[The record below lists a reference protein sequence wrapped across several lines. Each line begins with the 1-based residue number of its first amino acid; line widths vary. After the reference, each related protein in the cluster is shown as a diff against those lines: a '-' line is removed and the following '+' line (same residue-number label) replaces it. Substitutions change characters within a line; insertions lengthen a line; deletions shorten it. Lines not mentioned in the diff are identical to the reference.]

1 MSDNQTAVQK
11 PVPFVG
17 GKGYSLESMSPEAR
31 AQFNSLQYAE
41 NEVKRL
47 EAQVALAKT
56 AASAYR
62 SALLAQLP
70 Q

>member
-1 MSDNQTAVQK
+1 MSDTNTAAHK
-11 PVPFVG
+11 PVLFVN

-47 EAQVALAKT
+47 EAQVAMAKT

-62 SALLAQLP
+62 SALLAQLSK
-70 Q
+70 

>member
-1 MSDNQTAVQK
+1 MTDTTAASHK
-11 PVPFVG
+11 PVVFVN

-47 EAQVALAKT
+47 EAQVAVAKT

-62 SALLAQLP
+62 SALLAQLSK
-70 Q
+70 

>member
-1 MSDNQTAVQK
+1 MSDTNTVVHK
-11 PVPFVG
+11 PVIFVN

-41 NEVKRL
+41 NEIKRL
-47 EAQVALAKT
+47 EAQVAVAKT

-62 SALLAQLP
+62 SALLAQLSK
-70 Q
+70 

>member
-1 MSDNQTAVQK
+1 MSDTPTKMEK
-11 PVPFVG
+11 PVLFVA

-31 AQFNSLQYAE
+31 AQFLSLQYAE
-41 NEVKRL
+41 SEIKRL
-47 EAQVALAKT
+47 EAQVAVFKT

-70 Q
+70 K